1 MINWSQKLFTFY
13 SRLDRSVI
21 IMYHHKLYL
30 LLVILVVS
38 CHAAFEET
46 SRFLTDNGFGH
57 VSQQFVEEEIEV
69 RQIPSLPDQV
79 LADLGVRTVGAR
91 LRLRSAASQ
100 WVPNQVISF
109 LSLEI
114 SFVQIFFQSSGPE
127 DVEQGEPD
135 QPDHHVDGE
144 GGDVGDD
151 AEAAAGLH
159 FFSLTKSTGLFSC
172 CNLLFLFNARSD
184 HTPLQPWCLPNGPS
198 LSQAKREGLL
208 FLFRQELQGQV
219 K

>member
-1 MINWSQKLFTFY
+1 M
-13 SRLDRSVI
+13 
-21 IMYHHKLYL
+21 
-30 LLVILVVS
+30 
-38 CHAAFEET
+38 
-46 SRFLTDNGFGH
+46 
-57 VSQQFVEEEIEV
+57 EEEIEV

-114 SFVQIFFQSSGPE
+114 SFVQIFFQPSGPE

-135 QPDHHVDGE
+135 QPDHHVDGEGGEGGE

-159 FFSLTKSTGLFSC
+159 FFSLTKSTGLFLC

>member
-1 MINWSQKLFTFY
+1 M
-13 SRLDRSVI
+13 
-21 IMYHHKLYL
+21 
-30 LLVILVVS
+30 
-38 CHAAFEET
+38 
-46 SRFLTDNGFGH
+46 
-57 VSQQFVEEEIEV
+57 EEEIEV
-69 RQIPSLPDQV
+69 RQIPSLPD

-114 SFVQIFFQSSGPE
+114 SFVQIFFQPSGPE

-135 QPDHHVDGE
+135 QPDHHVDGEGGEGGE

-159 FFSLTKSTGLFSC
+159 FFSLTKSTGLLSC

-208 FLFRQELQGQV
+208 FLFRQELQG
-219 K
+219 

>member
-1 MINWSQKLFTFY
+1 M
-13 SRLDRSVI
+13 
-21 IMYHHKLYL
+21 
-30 LLVILVVS
+30 
-38 CHAAFEET
+38 
-46 SRFLTDNGFGH
+46 
-57 VSQQFVEEEIEV
+57 EEEIEV
-69 RQIPSLPDQV
+69 RQIPSLPDPV
-79 LADLGVRTVGAR
+79 LAVLGVRTVGAR

-114 SFVQIFFQSSGPE
+114 SFVQIFFQPSGPE

-135 QPDHHVDGE
+135 QPDHHVDGEGGEGGE

-172 CNLLFLFNARSD
+172 CDLFFLFNARLD

-198 LSQAKREGLL
+198 LSQAKLEGLL

>member
-1 MINWSQKLFTFY
+1 MQLLRRHQDSWLTMQWFRPCQPTIREGRDWNTPDSFPIRPGSCRPWSEDSWSKTQVEVCSIPVGPKSGYFLFEPWDFIC
-13 SRLDRSVI
+13 SNL
-21 IMYHHKLYL
+21 
-30 LLVILVVS
+30 
-38 CHAAFEET
+38 F
-46 SRFLTDNGFGH
+46 
-57 VSQQFVEEEIEV
+57 
-69 RQIPSLPDQV
+69 
-79 LADLGVRTVGAR
+79 
-91 LRLRSAASQ
+91 
-100 WVPNQVISF
+100 PNQVISF

-114 SFVQIFFQSSGPE
+114 SFVQIFFQPSGPE

-135 QPDHHVDGE
+135 QPDHHVDGEGGEGGE

-159 FFSLTKSTGLFSC
+159 FFSLTKSTGLLSC
-172 CNLLFLFNARSD
+172 CNLLFLFKARSD

-208 FLFRQELQGQV
+208 FLLRQELQGQV

>member
-1 MINWSQKLFTFY
+1 M
-13 SRLDRSVI
+13 
-21 IMYHHKLYL
+21 
-30 LLVILVVS
+30 
-38 CHAAFEET
+38 
-46 SRFLTDNGFGH
+46 
-57 VSQQFVEEEIEV
+57 EEEIEV

-100 WVPNQVISF
+100 WVPNQVIFF

-114 SFVQIFFQSSGPE
+114 SFVQIFFQPSGPE

-135 QPDHHVDGE
+135 QPDHHVDGEGGEGGE

-172 CNLLFLFNARSD
+172 WNLFFLFNARSD

>member
-1 MINWSQKLFTFY
+1 M
-13 SRLDRSVI
+13 
-21 IMYHHKLYL
+21 
-30 LLVILVVS
+30 
-38 CHAAFEET
+38 
-46 SRFLTDNGFGH
+46 
-57 VSQQFVEEEIEV
+57 EEEIEV

-114 SFVQIFFQSSGPE
+114 SFVQIFFQPSGPE

-135 QPDHHVDGE
+135 QPDHHVDGEGGEGGE

>member
-1 MINWSQKLFTFY
+1 M
-13 SRLDRSVI
+13 
-21 IMYHHKLYL
+21 
-30 LLVILVVS
+30 
-38 CHAAFEET
+38 
-46 SRFLTDNGFGH
+46 
-57 VSQQFVEEEIEV
+57 EEEIEV

-100 WVPNQVISF
+100 WVPNQVISL

-114 SFVQIFFQSSGPE
+114 SLFQIFFQPSGPE

-144 GGDVGDD
+144 VSEGGQGGEVGHGGDGGEGGDVVGED

-159 FFSLTKSTGLFSC
+159 FFSLTKSTGLFLC

>member
-1 MINWSQKLFTFY
+1 MRFHLFK
-13 SRLDRSVI
+13 S
-21 IMYHHKLYL
+21 
-30 LLVILVVS
+30 
-38 CHAAFEET
+38 
-46 SRFLTDNGFGH
+46 
-57 VSQQFVEEEIEV
+57 
-69 RQIPSLPDQV
+69 
-79 LADLGVRTVGAR
+79 
-91 LRLRSAASQ
+91 
-100 WVPNQVISF
+100 
-109 LSLEI
+109 
-114 SFVQIFFQSSGPE
+114 FFQPSGPE
-127 DVEQGEPD
+127 DVEQD

-144 GGDVGDD
+144 GSEGGQGGEGGEGGDVVGED

>member
-1 MINWSQKLFTFY
+1 
-13 SRLDRSVI
+13 
-21 IMYHHKLYL
+21 MYHHKLYL

-57 VSQQFVEEEIEV
+57 VRDEIEV

-114 SFVQIFFQSSGPE
+114 SFVQIFFEPSGPE

-135 QPDHHVDGE
+135 QPDHHVDGEGGEGGE

-159 FFSLTKSTGLFSC
+159 FFSLTKSTGLLSC
-172 CNLLFLFNARSD
+172 CNLLFLFKARSD

>member
-1 MINWSQKLFTFY
+1 
-13 SRLDRSVI
+13 
-21 IMYHHKLYL
+21 MYHHKLYL

-57 VSQQFVEEEIEV
+57 VSQQFMEEEIKV

-91 LRLRSAASQ
+91 LRLRSVASR

-114 SFVQIFFQSSGPE
+114 SFVQIFFQNRLFPFPSRL
-127 DVEQGEPD
+127 VCF
-135 QPDHHVDGE
+135 HV
-144 GGDVGDD
+144 
-151 AEAAAGLH
+151 AI
-159 FFSLTKSTGLFSC
+159 FFSYSMPGRITHHFSHGAYRMDRVSVKPNGRAYFSC
-172 CNLLFLFNARSD
+172 SVKSCRAR
-184 HTPLQPWCLPNGPS
+184 
-198 LSQAKREGLL
+198 
-208 FLFRQELQGQV
+208 
-219 K
+219 